1 LISGGL
7 DWCRVIVKCSFP
19 FTPFTHFIFLL
30 ASAFSGYR
38 LSLSFLS
45 LLAWFFGTQGR
56 ITRVLTACIAPRTL
70 GLESS
75 DPFPTTPN
83 TAYSNRAGH
92 LMSWLV
98 APDFFLLVIH
108 LALSL
113 VTVLVLSDSRAA
125 YKRYYSRPLWS
136 SCAGSQVRDQNFCWC
151 PSVEEHQ
158 PVTSPV
164 FLYFT
169 SERAFFSFLF
179 WCFNTNIF
187 PESRTLAVP
196 QEKDTDT
203 LLWYDDSPLWTK
215 PCWQLMTCTIMRKIW
230 AHVFFGLFVVSTLG

>member
-1 LISGGL
+1 MICYGIGENVSIEPSSNISPLSQLQIYLRSLLFARESVPALSDTASLISGGL
-7 DWCRVIVKCSFP
+7 DLCRVIVKCSFP

-92 LMSWLV
+92 LMS
-98 APDFFLLVIH
+98 
-108 LALSL
+108 
-113 VTVLVLSDSRAA
+113 
-125 YKRYYSRPLWS
+125 
-136 SCAGSQVRDQNFCWC
+136 
-151 PSVEEHQ
+151 
-158 PVTSPV
+158 
-164 FLYFT
+164 
-169 SERAFFSFLF
+169 
-179 WCFNTNIF
+179 
-187 PESRTLAVP
+187 
-196 QEKDTDT
+196 
-203 LLWYDDSPLWTK
+203 
-215 PCWQLMTCTIMRKIW
+215 
-230 AHVFFGLFVVSTLG
+230 